1 MDAWLDIVLDFIL
14 DTFKWGF
21 DFLRSIEFYGINML
35 LLMVIFIVIG
45 FIVNAFINNAN
56 GLYSSIRNPR
66 EKQKAPAR
74 RKEYYSYLDKKY
86 GGK

>member
-14 DTFKWGF
+14 DIFKWGF

-45 FIVNAFINNAN
+45 FIVNAFINNAKGTYN
-56 GLYSSIRNPR
+56 AAKGSRDR
-66 EKQKAPAR
+66 R
-74 RKEYYSYLDKKY
+74 RKKNEE
-86 GGK
+86 